1 MSPEAVGA
9 EPQTLLCQS
18 YRPSPLLGRTWV
30 RYIWSISEA
39 EKQKVCVKAIELS
52 KKIEMCQAVCV
63 LVEGAV
69 PGGIS

>member
-39 EKQKVCVKAIELS
+39 EKQKDFADTLNERNTRIDFSQRFELKS
-52 KKIEMCQAVCV
+52 
-63 LVEGAV
+63 
-69 PGGIS
+69 